1 MDRRYSQ
8 RIPAHLPVRLTVLEG
23 GEATRGTLLDL
34 SESGVS
40 ALLPAAA
47 EPGALVRLE
56 ILGLVF
62 FGQVAHCRPDDDEY
76 RVGIFVEAALLDS
89 SNLSE
94 LVDSFL
100 IDHVG

>member
-8 RIPAHLPVRLTVLEG
+8 RISAQLPVRLMMLEG
-23 GEATRGTLLDL
+23 RQETSGRLLDV

-47 EPGALVRLE
+47 EPGALVKLE
-56 ILGLVF
+56 ILGLFF
-62 FGQVAHCRPDDDEY
+62 FGHVAYCNPDGGEF
-76 RVGIFVEAALLDS
+76 RIGIFVEPAVLDS
-89 SNLSE
+89 SNLTE

-100 IDHVG
+100 IDRVG